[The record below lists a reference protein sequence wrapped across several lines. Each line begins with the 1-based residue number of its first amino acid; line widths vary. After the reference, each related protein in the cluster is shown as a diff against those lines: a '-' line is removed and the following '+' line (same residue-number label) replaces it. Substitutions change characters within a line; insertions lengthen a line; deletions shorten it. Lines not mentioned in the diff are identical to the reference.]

1 MYGKCILGEV
11 MNKWLFSVV
20 GVVFLSILFDII
32 YPSGK
37 TNKFCK
43 SIFGIIAIVV
53 IVSPILNIADV
64 NWDKTYVDETLSNNI
79 IESKEEVL
87 AIQIK
92 EYLKNKGIDGLDV
105 EVRGTLS
112 ENDFEIENIYI
123 DTTNIV
129 LIEDKANI
137 NKYEVIVSE
146 VSNKFDV
153 SEDMIF
159 LYG

>member
-1 MYGKCILGEV
+1 
-11 MNKWLFSVV
+11 MNKWLFSVI

-53 IVSPILNIADV
+53 IISPIISIADIDF
-64 NWDKTYVDETLSNNI
+64 DKSYVDETLSDNI
-79 IESKEEVL
+79 IKSKEDVL
-87 AIQIK
+87 AIQIT
-92 EYLKNKGIDGLDV
+92 EYLKSKGIDGLDV

-112 ENDFEIENIYI
+112 ENDFEIENIFI
-123 DTTNIV
+123 DVTSIV
-129 LIEDKANI
+129 LIEDMANI
-137 NKYEVIVSE
+137 NKYEVIARE

>member
-1 MYGKCILGEV
+1 ME
-11 MNKWLFSVV
+11 KWLFSVI

-53 IVSPILNIADV
+53 IISPIISFVDIDF
-64 NWDKTYVDETLSNNI
+64 DKSYVDETLSDNLI
-79 IESKEEVL
+79 KSKEDVL

-92 EYLKNKGIDGLDV
+92 EYLKGKGIDGLDV

-112 ENDFEIENIYI
+112 ENDFEIENIFI
-123 DTTNIV
+123 DTSNIV

-137 NKYEVIVSE
+137 NKYEVIASE

>member
-1 MYGKCILGEV
+1 
-11 MNKWLFSVV
+11 MNKWLFSVI

-53 IVSPILNIADV
+53 IISPIISIADMDF
-64 NWDKTYVDETLSNNI
+64 DKSYVDETLSDNI
-79 IESKEEVL
+79 IKSKEDVL
-87 AIQIK
+87 AIQIT
-92 EYLKNKGIDGLDV
+92 EYLKSKGIDGLDV

-112 ENDFEIENIYI
+112 ENDFEIENIFI
-123 DTTNIV
+123 DVTGIV
-129 LIEDKANI
+129 LIEDMANI
-137 NKYEVIVSE
+137 NKYEVIARE